1 MKFFRKPGSWIT
13 IIVAATLILTGGMIL
28 TPNNYAA
35 SAAGARPEETSA
47 IPASFT
53 ELSEQAGPAVVNIRT
68 VKTVEGGTQLFHH
81 FFGPQDRDRQ
91 NPHGGPGGQ
100 HPFDEFF
107 ERFFGQQDPR
117 EFKQRSLGSGF
128 IMDKQ
133 GHIVTN
139 NHVIENAD
147 KIQVKLKNGREYDAE
162 IIGSDPNTDL
172 ALIKIETD
180 DELPVLEFGNSDKIS
195 IGEWV
200 LAIGNP
206 FGLDHTVTAG
216 IISAKGRVIGA
227 GPYDDFIQTD
237 ASINP
242 GNSGGPL
249 LNMDG
254 EVIGINTAIVAGGTG
269 IGFAIPSKMAG
280 EIIDQLKDKGEVTR
294 GWLGVGI
301 QELSDELKE
310 YYGTE
315 KGVLVTQVFP
325 GDPADKAGLEPNDII
340 VSVDGRQVDSP
351 RELTRIIAD
360 IKPGQKAEIEFIRN
374 GKTRSAKVTLTK
386 RDEQRLAEGSR
397 QPEEPGTAGLGITVS
412 DVTEDIASQLNLRDT
427 TGAVVTEVQSG
438 SKAAEA
444 GFRRGDIIKEINH
457 EPVKSANDFLK
468 KIDDADEGD
477 MLQFY
482 VIRARQGIT
491 IIKLTK

>member
-1 MKFFRKPGSWIT
+1 MKFFRKP
-13 IIVAATLILTGGMIL
+13 AAWLVGILAVTLILAGAVIL
-28 TPNNYAA
+28 TPNNHAT
-35 SAAGARPEETSA
+35 SAAGTKPEKTVEV
-47 IPASFT
+47 PGSFT
-53 ELSEQAGPAVVNIRT
+53 ELAEQAGPAVVNIRT
-68 VKTVEGGTQLFHH
+68 VKTVEGGTQLFRH
-81 FFGPQDRDRQ
+81 FFGPQ
-91 NPHGGPGGQ
+91 GPEGQ
-100 HPFDEFF
+100 PDSRHPFDEFF
-107 ERFFGQQDPR
+107 ERFFGQKDLP

-180 DELPVLEFGNSDKIS
+180 DELPVLEFGDSEEIR

-206 FGLDHTVTAG
+206 FGLDHTITAG

-249 LNMDG
+249 LNMKG
-254 EVIGINTAIVAGGTG
+254 EVIGINTAIVASGTG

-280 EIIDQLKDKGEVTR
+280 DIIDQLKDKGEVTR

-310 YYGTE
+310 YYDTE

-325 GDPADKAGLEPNDII
+325 GDPAEEAGIKQNDII
-340 VSVDGRQVDSP
+340 VSVNGKEVDSP
-351 RELTRIIAD
+351 RELSRTIAD
-360 IKPGQKAEIEFIRN
+360 IKPGQKAEIKFIRK
-374 GKTRSAKVTLTK
+374 GKTRTTEVTLSK
-386 RDEQRLAEGSR
+386 RDEQRLAEEDR
-397 QPEEPGTAGLGITVS
+397 REPEEPGEAGLGITAS
-412 DVTEDIASQLNLRDT
+412 DLTEEIAEQLNLRDT
-427 TGAVVTEVQSG
+427 AGAIVRGVESG
-438 SKAAEA
+438 SKAEAA
-444 GFRRGDIIKEINH
+444 GFRRGDVIKEINH
-457 EPVKSANDFLK
+457 EPVKSAKDFREK
-468 KIDDADEGD
+468 VEKADKGD
-477 MLQFY
+477 LLHFY
-482 VIRARQGIT
+482 VIRPRTGIT
-491 IIKLTK
+491 IIKLKK

>member
-1 MKFFRKPGSWIT
+1 MKFFRKPATWLTG
-13 IIVAATLILTGGMIL
+13 IVAVALILAGGLIL
-28 TPNNYAA
+28 TPNNHAT
-35 SAAGARPEETSA
+35 SAAGTRPEKTA
-47 IPASFT
+47 GIPASFT
-53 ELSEQAGPAVVNIRT
+53 ELAEQAGPAVVNIRT
-68 VKTVEGGTQLFHH
+68 VKTVEGGTQLFRH
-81 FFGPQDRDRQ
+81 FFGPQ
-91 NPHGGPGGQ
+91 GPQ
-100 HPFDEFF
+100 SQPDSRRHPFDEFF
-107 ERFFGQQDPR
+107 EHFFGQQAPP

-128 IMDKQ
+128 ILDKQ

-147 KIQVKLKNGREYDAE
+147 KIRVKLKNGREYDAE

-180 DELPVLEFGNSDKIS
+180 DELPVLGFGDSDKIR

-249 LNMDG
+249 LNMKG

-280 EIIDQLKDKGEVTR
+280 DIIEQLKDKGEVTR

-301 QELSDELKE
+301 QELNDEIKE

-315 KGVLVTQVFP
+315 KGVLVTQVFD
-325 GDPADKAGLEPNDII
+325 GDPAEKAGIEPNDII
-340 VSVDGRQVDSP
+340 VSVNGKKVDSP
-351 RELTRIIAD
+351 RELSRIIAD
-360 IKPGQKAEIEFIRN
+360 IKPGEEAEIKLIRG
-374 GKTRSAKVTLTK
+374 GKTRTVDVTLAK
-386 RDEQRLAEGSR
+386 RDEQKLAETGQ
-397 QPEEPGTAGLGITVS
+397 QPEEPGATGLGITVS
-412 DVTEDIASQLNLRDT
+412 DVTEDIASQLNLRDAA
-427 TGAVVTEVQSG
+427 GAVVTEVESG
-438 SKAAEA
+438 RKAAEA
-444 GFRRGDIIKEINH
+444 GFRRGDVIKEINH
-457 EPVKSANDFLK
+457 EPVNSSKDFREK
-468 KIDDADEGD
+468 VEKADKGD
-477 MLQFY
+477 ILQFY
-482 VIRARQGIT
+482 VIRPRTGIT
-491 IIKLTK
+491 IIKLKK